1 MNCVQSQSTFF
12 QAYIERDLRDYSIQK
27 GMFPKDA
34 CPHST
39 VYPSMVFMLWSVAK
53 SLQRTLFS
61 FVSVCVCVT
70 VCMRV
75 SMYDEGSS
83 SCSDMQPSVIFL

>member
-1 MNCVQSQSTFF
+1 MSSTDPLLINCIQSQSTFL
-12 QAYIERDLRDYSIQK
+12 QAYIERDLRDYSVQK

-39 VYPSMVFMLWSVAK
+39 VYPSTVFMLWSVAK

-61 FVSVCVCVT
+61 FVSFRQCVCVCVC
-70 VCMRV
+70 V
-75 SMYDEGSS
+75 
-83 SCSDMQPSVIFL
+83 